1 MVGAAADTEAVAE
14 GTEAAEVTGPRAEN
28 HCQSHSFAD
37 CGFEGVYH
45 WAATADGVRCPG
57 MEAEVV
63 ATTGEVEEATAA
75 VEEAVTA
82 AAAVEAVATAI
93 RPASF
98 GATIQPSS
106 WQLLRLERRGAVLHD
121 PPSAHGAATPTP
133 SPHPPTISSCT
144 LSFPLPRSPR
154 NRRIQPL
161 RARGLVG
168 RRDSRLAGPEAL
180 CVWRCGVVGALVS

>member
-75 VEEAVTA
+75 VVEAVTA
-82 AAAVEAVATAI
+82 AAAVGIVMAAVEVRLSLHLIFMHMCAFCAYVRKEDEMTLFAAIQGAMAEEGLATGDILEAEVFFRTF
-93 RPASF
+93 SNQSL
-98 GATIQPSS
+98 T
-106 WQLLRLERRGAVLHD
+106 
-121 PPSAHGAATPTP
+121 
-133 SPHPPTISSCT
+133 
-144 LSFPLPRSPR
+144 
-154 NRRIQPL
+154 
-161 RARGLVG
+161 
-168 RRDSRLAGPEAL
+168 EAPIP
-180 CVWRCGVVGALVS
+180 